1 MKQDVINQYINNFR
15 IQLAPHLK
23 SGVGVRCEV
32 VPWNEGAVVVCSL
45 GKGILVKD
53 RVLSPRQNMRQALA
67 ATKLFT
73 PLSSSVKISGTE
85 YFFPKG
91 KIALVKDANVKTW
104 EAVSATKDVG
114 VILNKIIRA
123 NVG

>member
-1 MKQDVINQYINNFR
+1 MKQDVIKQYINNLR

-45 GKGILVKD
+45 GEGMLVKD
-53 RVLSPRQNMRQALA
+53 KVLSPKQNIKQALA

-73 PLSSSVKISGTE
+73 PLDSSVKIKGTE

-91 KIALVKDANVKTW
+91 KIALVKDANVKSW
-104 EAVSATKDVG
+104 ESVSATKDVG
-114 VILNKIIRA
+114 VILNKISRE
-123 NVG
+123 NV